1 MDKQKDGRSAFPMIE
16 SDTHG
21 DGRVF
26 HFSTGGMS
34 ERTLLAGMALTGQ
47 LASSGGLML
56 VLNDKNMAQNFAKAA
71 FIFADAMIAEKEKQN
86 DQL

>member
-34 ERTLLAGMALTGQ
+34 LRDYFAAQVLNGM
-47 LASSGGLML
+47 LASDVKRELKVSEMVRLAY
-56 VLNDKNMAQNFAKAA
+56 K
-71 FIFADAMIAEKEKQN
+71 IADAMIAERENHN